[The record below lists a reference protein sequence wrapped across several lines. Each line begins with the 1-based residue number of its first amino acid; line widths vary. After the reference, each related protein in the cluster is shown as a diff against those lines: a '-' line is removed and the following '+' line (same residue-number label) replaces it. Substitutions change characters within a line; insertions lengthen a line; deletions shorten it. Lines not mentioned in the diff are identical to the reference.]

1 MRRPGPDN
9 DAVELTR
16 KLPGFQRLASQS
28 FRSSTR
34 ALRRAQPVF
43 EFARPYTPELT
54 GFLRDFGQSASA
66 YDANGHYARVA
77 PQFNA
82 FSFTE
87 NGSGGVLSPRPAR
100 QPLRRPAD
108 RRGPALPRRGQPGA
122 AGRLGA
128 VHRPGEPQLPGLRPQ
143 PRAARA
149 MSRVRV
155 LAVVAVLAVCAAV
168 AIIAAGA
175 TAGDGAYKV
184 RAIFDNAGF
193 LVAGED
199 VKVAGVKV
207 GVIDSLTVTE
217 DFKAAVVMD
226 IQDPGYRDFRAD
238 ASCIVRP
245 QGLIGEKYVECEP
258 TQERAAGAPAPAALG
273 RIASGPGEGQYLL
286 PVTNTQKATDLDLV
300 NDIMRLP
307 YRERFSIIL
316 NELGTGVAGR
326 GNDLDEV
333 IRRAAPALK
342 ETDEVLAIL
351 ARQNRTLADLARDAD
366 TVLAPLARDRARV
379 AGAIENAGEVAQATA
394 ERRGALADDLERLPP
409 FLRELEPTMAR
420 LGSLSDAMTPV
431 LDDLGRAAPDVNRVV
446 EGLGPFSDSATTSL
460 VSLGDATEIGT
471 PAVQGA
477 LPIVKDLR
485 SFAKVA
491 DPVGAKLSSLLRS
504 FEGSNGIE
512 SLMDF
517 LLYSTTAVNGFDTYG
532 HYLRARLLVNTCS
545 TYTVNRLELCSSNF
559 PEPVPEED
567 EAAEEAADPALR
579 RVAATERPGA
589 DRAASPA
596 PVRPR
601 ARKAPARPR
610 RPAGRTEAAPAEDE
624 QSEALLDYLFGK
636 DGS

>member
-1 MRRPGPDN
+1 MT
-9 DAVELTR
+9 L
-16 KLPGFQRLASQS
+16 
-28 FRSSTR
+28 
-34 ALRRAQPVF
+34 
-43 EFARPYTPELT
+43 
-54 GFLRDFGQSASA
+54 
-66 YDANGHYARVA
+66 
-77 PQFNA
+77 
-82 FSFTE
+82 
-87 NGSGGVLSPRPAR
+87 
-100 QPLRRPAD
+100 
-108 RRGPALPRRGQPGA
+108 
-122 AGRLGA
+122 
-128 VHRPGEPQLPGLRPQ
+128 
-143 PRAARA
+143 
-149 MSRVRV
+149 VRV
-155 LAVVAVLAVCAAV
+155 LAVVAVLAACAAV
-168 AIIAAGA
+168 AVIAAGA
-175 TAGDGAYKV
+175 NGSDGAYKV

-217 DFKAAVVMD
+217 DFRAAVVMD

-258 TQERAAGAPAPAALG
+258 TQARSPGAPAPAELR
-273 RIASGPGEGQYLL
+273 RIASGAGEGQYLL
-286 PVTNTQKATDLDLV
+286 PVQNTQASTDLDLV

-326 GNDLDEV
+326 GRDLDEV

-366 TVLAPLARDRARV
+366 TVLAPLARDRRRV

-409 FLRELEPTMAR
+409 FLRELEPTMTR
-420 LGSLSDAMTPV
+420 LRTLSASMTPV
-431 LDDLGRAAPDVNRVV
+431 LEDLGDAAPDVNRVV

-460 VSLGDATEIGT
+460 VSLGDASEIGT
-471 PAVQGA
+471 PAVKGA

-485 SFAKVA
+485 RFAGVA
-491 DPVGAKLSSLLRS
+491 DPVGSKLSSLLRS
-504 FEGSNGIE
+504 FEDTDGTE

-517 LLYSTTAVNGFDTYG
+517 LLYSTTAINGFDTFG

-545 TYTVNRLELCSSNF
+545 TYAVDRLDLCSANF
-559 PEPVPEED
+559 PEPVEED
-567 EAAEEAADPALR
+567 EEAEEATAAQDGALR
-579 RVAATERPGA
+579 RVGATRRPGR
-589 DRAASPA
+589 DRTAARGPA
-596 PVRPR
+596 RERAPPR
-601 ARKAPARPR
+601 EAPSRPR
-610 RPAGRTEAAPAEDE
+610 RRVGKATPAPAADE

-636 DGS
+636 DGP